1 MRIKNIKSTMS
12 LALCCMLM
20 FFYLTPVTAYAAE
33 SVQKTVRVGYVWSTN
48 FSEGS
53 SDEEY
58 KSGYAYDYLQKLS
71 YYTGWNYEYVYGDW
85 STILDMLSNG
95 EVDIM
100 AGVSYTE
107 ERTGMMNFPDYP
119 MGTESYYIYVWQNS
133 ELVGLGAEGLNG
145 ITIGCTEGSM
155 QNILL
160 EKWNQEMGD
169 SVIVKTFSGN
179 IDMYKEFA
187 SHQIDAVVDTDVSI
201 LPTDGLVPLEKV
213 GTSDYYLAVAKERTD
228 LLEELNSVLEE
239 IDRTAPYYLENLHN
253 KYFSET
259 AVGTTLSEQEKQ
271 WLEEHSVIHV
281 GYLENYMPFCGVDE
295 KGQPEGMIVDVF
307 SVLFEKLAMNSLPTI
322 EYHSF
327 VNQSDLIHAVNDG
340 SIDVAFPVYGDIWF
354 SEIQGLFQTTDI
366 MEIGV
371 DIVYQ
376 GDFSDLIIQKVG
388 VNRNNLIQ
396 YQCSIQ
402 QYPEAEIV
410 YFNSVD
416 ACLEAVA
423 EGNIDCTI
431 MNSLRTYPLTNK
443 EYYKGLNRYQI
454 PEAFH
459 MAMGVKKGESG
470 LLTLLNHGLDT
481 LDKNFALSSTYKY
494 QEKVSTYTA
503 KDFIWQNIFWII
515 LIIIAV
521 AAILLYF
528 ILRDSKRTKKYLAQ
542 EKMMTRELEDALTA
556 AESASRAKTTFL
568 NNMSHDMRTP
578 MNAIIGFTDIAK
590 KQKDKKEIDKCLD
603 KISSSSEHLLSLI
616 NDVLD
621 ISKIEGG
628 AVSCNMVPTNM
639 CAITESVLSII
650 QGYLANRDLTLLVNR
665 PQERG
670 HCCVLTDGVRLR
682 EILVNILSNA
692 VKFTDDGGTITF
704 SMGTHPGSDDN
715 HITIWYTISDT
726 GCGMSEEFLSH
737 VFEAFSQEENGA
749 RTKYKGTGLGL
760 SITRHYVE
768 MLGGTINVSSQ
779 KGQGSTFT
787 IEIPAE
793 LTAEDT
799 LPDALDQPVNMYLLG
814 KKVLLAEDNELNAEI
829 VMVQLEEVGM
839 EVTWAQNGEE
849 AVNIFKNSST
859 DAFDLILMDIMMPRM
874 NGYEATHAIRSME
887 KGRSIPIIALTANA
901 FAEDVQASLDA
912 GMNAHIAKPLV
923 MDEVLKTICRM
934 L

>member
-1 MRIKNIKSTMS
+1 
-12 LALCCMLM
+12 
-20 FFYLTPVTAYAAE
+20 
-33 SVQKTVRVGYVWSTN
+33 
-48 FSEGS
+48 
-53 SDEEY
+53 
-58 KSGYAYDYLQKLS
+58 
-71 YYTGWNYEYVYGDW
+71 
-85 STILDMLSNG
+85 
-95 EVDIM
+95 
-100 AGVSYTE
+100 
-107 ERTGMMNFPDYP
+107 
-119 MGTESYYIYVWQNS
+119 
-133 ELVGLGAEGLNG
+133 
-145 ITIGCTEGSM
+145 
-155 QNILL
+155 
-160 EKWNQEMGD
+160 
-169 SVIVKTFSGN
+169 
-179 IDMYKEFA
+179 
-187 SHQIDAVVDTDVSI
+187 
-201 LPTDGLVPLEKV
+201 
-213 GTSDYYLAVAKERTD
+213 
-228 LLEELNSVLEE
+228 
-239 IDRTAPYYLENLHN
+239 
-253 KYFSET
+253 
-259 AVGTTLSEQEKQ
+259 
-271 WLEEHSVIHV
+271 
-281 GYLENYMPFCGVDE
+281 
-295 KGQPEGMIVDVF
+295 
-307 SVLFEKLAMNSLPTI
+307 
-322 EYHSF
+322 
-327 VNQSDLIHAVNDG
+327 
-340 SIDVAFPVYGDIWF
+340 
-354 SEIQGLFQTTDI
+354 
-366 MEIGV
+366 
-371 DIVYQ
+371 
-376 GDFSDLIIQKVG
+376 
-388 VNRNNLIQ
+388 
-396 YQCSIQ
+396 
-402 QYPEAEIV
+402 
-410 YFNSVD
+410 
-416 ACLEAVA
+416 
-423 EGNIDCTI
+423 
-431 MNSLRTYPLTNK
+431 
-443 EYYKGLNRYQI
+443 
-454 PEAFH
+454 
-459 MAMGVKKGESG
+459 
-470 LLTLLNHGLDT
+470 
-481 LDKNFALSSTYKY
+481 
-494 QEKVSTYTA
+494 
-503 KDFIWQNIFWII
+503 
-515 LIIIAV
+515 
-521 AAILLYF
+521 
-528 ILRDSKRTKKYLAQ
+528 
-542 EKMMTRELEDALTA
+542 
-556 AESASRAKTTFL
+556 
-568 NNMSHDMRTP
+568 

-768 MLGGTINVSSQ
+768 MLGGTISVSSQ

-793 LTAEDT
+793 LTVEDT

-934 L
+934 I